1 MKLKCEAE
9 DMIDNSHLITMISM
23 FVRYAEENENK
34 HNQIPYSIEN
44 KEERHLDWF
53 AKFLTIAFLFMT
65 VLGAI
70 VFVFLI
76 ISLIILIL

>member
-53 AKFLTIAFLFMT
+53 AKFLTITFLWLKFQLCFEFKKKQT
-65 VLGAI
+65 
-70 VFVFLI
+70 
-76 ISLIILIL
+76 SLTKNNL

>member
-1 MKLKCEAE
+1 
-9 DMIDNSHLITMISM
+9 MISM

-34 HNQIPYSIEN
+34 HVQIPYSIEN

-53 AKFLTIAFLFMT
+53 AKFLTIAFLFVT
-65 VLGAI
+65 LLGVI
-70 VFVFLI
+70 VFVVLI

>member
-1 MKLKCEAE
+1 
-9 DMIDNSHLITMISM
+9 MISM

-34 HNQIPYSIEN
+34 HDQISYSIEN

-53 AKFLTIAFLFMT
+53 AKFLTIAFLFIIL
-65 VLGAI
+65 LGTI
-70 VFVFLI
+70 VFVLLI